1 MRHTRIFQDSVN
13 ALTFPNL
20 SSLWFPVDQVLAAT
34 QPLALSDEQV
44 SRDPGKPFKN
54 KTNLG
59 SNACSNITRT
69 CCPRASK
76 YIFRTVA
83 RGERKKKKR

>member
-20 SSLWFPVDQVLAAT
+20 SLLWFSVNQVLAAT
-34 QPLALSDEQV
+34 QPLALSDKHV
-44 SRDPGKPFKN
+44 SRDPEQPFKS

-59 SNACSNITRT
+59 SNSCSNITRT
-69 CCPRASK
+69 CCLGGSK
-76 YIFRTVA
+76 LIFRTVA
-83 RGERKKKKR
+83 RGERKKIKR